1 MVKEVIKI
9 SISPSLIIIIT
20 IGLEV
25 RIITLNKK
33 ATTRDPPFPF
43 SYPTPLY
50 IMSFIL
56 SRGRIGVLRSPSRF
70 SLCSA
75 FDEREGTPPRY
86 WSY

>member
-50 IMSFIL
+50 IMSFML
-56 SRGRIGVLRSPSRF
+56 SRGRIGVLRSPS
-70 SLCSA
+70 
-75 FDEREGTPPRY
+75 
-86 WSY
+86 